1 MLYGSTYLL
10 SRTTILR
17 EQNSSTPSG
26 APKQRIAMHNK
37 RRGLISGMSSK
48 FEAHNTPRACRVLIS
63 DMICSRE

>member
-48 FEAHNTPRACRVLIS
+48 FEEPVPLTIPLELAAFSSAI
-63 DMICSRE
+63 